1 MKWLDPP
8 LPRGY
13 SPRKKRRRLTTWRG
27 WPGDVLDGGNARNT
41 TAPPPKRLSTSCATE
56 KGDHSRRKS
65 SWGDWRGG
73 ACRPVWQ
80 RERGAVASSTLPTSR
95 CPHDGQ
101 VRHAPAEVLSHPPNN
116 FASLL
121 LIVGGA
127 VSAPIGI
134 GVVLLITGL
143 ALLREANGER
153 SFPRLQGWLN
163 WLQTV
168 QFWRMIRL

>member
-1 MKWLDPP
+1 
-8 LPRGY
+8 
-13 SPRKKRRRLTTWRG
+13 
-27 WPGDVLDGGNARNT
+27 
-41 TAPPPKRLSTSCATE
+41 
-56 KGDHSRRKS
+56 
-65 SWGDWRGG
+65 
-73 ACRPVWQ
+73 
-80 RERGAVASSTLPTSR
+80 
-95 CPHDGQ
+95 
-101 VRHAPAEVLSHPPNN
+101 LSHPPNN

-134 GVVLLITGL
+134 GFVLLITGL

-153 SFPRLQGWLN
+153 SFPRLQGWLK